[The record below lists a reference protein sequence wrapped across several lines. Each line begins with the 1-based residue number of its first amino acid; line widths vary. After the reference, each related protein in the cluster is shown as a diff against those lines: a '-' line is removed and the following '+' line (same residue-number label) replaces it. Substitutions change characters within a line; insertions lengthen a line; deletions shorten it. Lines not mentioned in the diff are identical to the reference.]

1 MSAAASSLAETLLG
15 AMQRYW
21 GYDAFRPL
29 QREAMTCVMGRR
41 DSVTVLPTGGGK
53 SLCFQVPAVCRDGL
67 AVVVSPL
74 ISLMKDQVDALVQC
88 GVPAAAINSTMS
100 AEERRIVAAQVRSGE
115 LRLLYVAPERLL
127 MPRTL
132 EFLGSANVQFAAIDE
147 AHCISAWGHDFR
159 PEYRGLRV
167 LKEVFPQASVHAFT
181 ATASNH
187 VQRDIAEQLGL
198 RDPVMLIGSF
208 DRPNLTY
215 RIVRGGSGRFEKL
228 SRLIEQ
234 RRGESGIVYCISRKE
249 VEKVADGLVRLGH
262 RAAPYHAGLGD
273 DVRHRNQDGFLEE
286 RLDVI
291 VATVAFGMGIDKSNV
306 RFVIHN
312 GMPKSLE
319 HYVQE
324 SGRAGRDGLEAE
336 CVLLASAGDA
346 MVWKRMIEGGEP
358 DSVAGALRALE
369 GMSQFVDGAGCR
381 HRAIVEYFG
390 QEYPDD
396 DCGAC
401 DVCLG
406 ELDLVADPVV
416 LGQKIV
422 SCVARLDQRYGAD
435 YTAKVL
441 VGSAEER
448 ILSSGHDRLSTYG
461 LLSGE
466 RQQDVRQWV
475 DQLVGQGY
483 LARVGEYNTLE
494 ITPAG
499 RELLRG
505 ERTPQLL
512 KPAPVTRSR
521 SSRRAAAGGTSADSW
536 EGVDRD
542 LFEQLRKLR
551 LELASERGVPPYVV
565 FSDATLRDMAR
576 RRPSSLGALL
586 DVKGVGEKK
595 RDDYGHAFVEAIVT
609 HCTAAGVAM
618 DQANGDGA
626 TSTPPA
632 RTADSEP
639 FVPALASLPAFD
651 LFKQGLGIDEVAQQ
665 LGRVRSTVVKYL
677 GEYIQ
682 QEQAMDP
689 SGWVDPAAV
698 ARIEAAYEQL
708 GGERLKPIYEQLGG
722 DVSYDDIRIVLSCL
736 ANR

>member
-1 MSAAASSLAETLLG
+1 MSTASSPLAETLLT

-21 GYDAFRPL
+21 GYDSFRPL
-29 QREAMTCVMGRR
+29 QREAMTCVMGGR

-74 ISLMKDQVDALVQC
+74 ISLMKDQVDALIQC

-100 AEERRIVAAQVRSGE
+100 PEERRIVSTQIRAGE

-132 EFLGSANVQFAAIDE
+132 EFLSSANVQFAAIDE

-159 PEYRGLRV
+159 PEYRGLRI
-167 LKEVFPQASVHAFT
+167 LKEAFPQASVHAFT
-181 ATASNH
+181 ATASTH
-187 VQRDIAEQLGL
+187 VQRDIAEQLHL
-198 RDPVMLIGSF
+198 CDPVMLVGSF

-215 RIVRGGSGRFEKL
+215 RVVRGGSGRFDKAA
-228 SRLIEQ
+228 RLIEQ
-234 RRGESGIVYCISRKE
+234 RRGEAGIVYCISRRE
-249 VEKVADGLVRLGH
+249 VEKVADGLSRLGH

-273 DVRHRNQDGFLEE
+273 DVRHRNQEAFLEE
-286 RLDVI
+286 RVDVI

-324 SGRAGRDGLEAE
+324 SGRAGRDGLEAD

-346 MVWKRMIEGGEP
+346 MVWRRMIDEGDP
-358 DSVAGALRALE
+358 DARAGALRALE
-369 GMSQFVDGAGCR
+369 GMSQFADGAACR

-390 QEYPDD
+390 QDYPAE

-406 ELDLVADPVV
+406 EVDLVDDPVV

-422 SCVARLDQRYGAD
+422 SCVARLEQRYGAD

-441 VGSAEER
+441 VGSSDQR
-448 ILSSGHDRLSTYG
+448 ILAAGHEELSTYG
-461 LLSGE
+461 LLSDE
-466 RQQDVRQWV
+466 RQQTVRQWIE
-475 DQLVGQGY
+475 QLIGQGY
-483 LARVGEYNTLE
+483 LDRVGEYNTLE
-494 ITPAG
+494 ISPAG

-512 KPAPVTRSR
+512 KAAPTARDSRSR
-521 SSRRAAAGGTSADSW
+521 RRSGAAADSW

-542 LFEQLRKLR
+542 LFEKLRKLR

-565 FSDATLRDMAR
+565 FSDATLREMAR
-576 RRPSSLGALL
+576 RRPSSLAALV

-595 RDDYGHAFVEAIVT
+595 RDDYGHAFVEAIVE
-609 HCTAAGVAM
+609 HCTAAGVPT
-618 DQANGDGA
+618 DQADSA
-626 TSTPPA
+626 SSDPA
-632 RTADSEP
+632 AAANAEP
-639 FVPALASLPAFD
+639 FVPKLASLPAFD
-651 LFKQGLGIDEVAQQ
+651 LFKQGLDIDEVAER
-665 LGRVRSTVVKYL
+665 LDRARSTVVKYL

-689 SGWVDPAAV
+689 TPWVDPAVA
-698 ARIEAAYEQL
+698 ARIEAAVEEV
-708 GGERLKPIYEQLGG
+708 GGERLKAIFERLDGQ
-722 DVSYDDIRIVLSCL
+722 VSYDDIRVVMWCL
-736 ANR
+736 AWR